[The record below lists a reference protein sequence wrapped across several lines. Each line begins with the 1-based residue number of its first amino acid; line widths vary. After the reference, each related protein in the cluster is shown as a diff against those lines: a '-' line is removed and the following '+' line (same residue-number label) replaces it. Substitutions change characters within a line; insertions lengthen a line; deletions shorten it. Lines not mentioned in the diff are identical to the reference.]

1 LIGAISG
8 TSTSRSTFH
17 AMMLKELKEW
27 LDRLHQETS
36 TPRSTLF
43 CKTQLRVILLTST
56 LGGSYI

>member
-1 LIGAISG
+1 
-8 TSTSRSTFH
+8 
-17 AMMLKELKEW
+17 MMLKELKEW